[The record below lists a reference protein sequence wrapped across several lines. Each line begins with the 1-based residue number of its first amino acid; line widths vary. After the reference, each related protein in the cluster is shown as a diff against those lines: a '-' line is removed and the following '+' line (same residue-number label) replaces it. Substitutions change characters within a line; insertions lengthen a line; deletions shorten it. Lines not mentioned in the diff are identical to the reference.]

1 MNQDP
6 IGLWGGD
13 NLYQF
18 APNVQGWFDLLGMA
32 RQKARPGTYGAER
45 ARHTG
50 GETNHVP
57 AFNSYQGLPNTP
69 TKHYGP
75 AFHMDYADHRGMST
89 TGSSHDAVAF
99 RAQQRAHIK
108 SGRWDLAME
117 MDIRETKN
125 KFDNK
130 YDRRMRRMISETKRQ
145 GLISRKQA
153 ARLRRIIGKCS

>member
-1 MNQDP
+1 
-6 IGLWGGD
+6 
-13 NLYQF
+13 
-18 APNVQGWFDLLGMA
+18 
-32 RQKARPGTYGAER
+32 
-45 ARHTG
+45 
-50 GETNHVP
+50 
-57 AFNSYQGLPNTP
+57 
-69 TKHYGP
+69 
-75 AFHMDYADHRGMST
+75 MST
-89 TGSSHDAVAF
+89 TGSSHHAVAF
-99 RAQQRAHIK
+99 RTQQRAHIK